1 MRKGEDGQFYCL
13 GCDYVNRN
21 KNTVKGRLSLVWS
34 VKGRLSLP
42 VNMPVKLPVRVGF
55 IKQTLRPTEVKILIL
70 VLCIYFPVALVT
82 DPDF

>member
-42 VNMPVKLPVRVGF
+42 VNMPIKLPVSNFKFNRS
-55 IKQTLRPTEVKILIL
+55 KNT
-70 VLCIYFPVALVT
+70 VT
-82 DPDF
+82 GNVY